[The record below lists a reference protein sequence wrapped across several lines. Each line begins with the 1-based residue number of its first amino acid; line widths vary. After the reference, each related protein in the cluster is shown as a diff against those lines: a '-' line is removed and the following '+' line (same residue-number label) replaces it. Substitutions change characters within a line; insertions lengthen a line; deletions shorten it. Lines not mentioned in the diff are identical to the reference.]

1 MMPTRIIDD
10 GKGGRYIKGLVL
22 KKDSDIS
29 MERVEGADQVRY
41 YKTEKDG
48 TKHEISAR
56 EAATDME
63 EGVVRYDENFRAIE
77 TAYGRRYA
85 KEVLDEKFGERKPE
99 KKSDPLGI
107 L

>member
-1 MMPTRIIDD
+1 
-10 GKGGRYIKGLVL
+10 
-22 KKDSDIS
+22 
-29 MERVEGADQVRY
+29 VRY